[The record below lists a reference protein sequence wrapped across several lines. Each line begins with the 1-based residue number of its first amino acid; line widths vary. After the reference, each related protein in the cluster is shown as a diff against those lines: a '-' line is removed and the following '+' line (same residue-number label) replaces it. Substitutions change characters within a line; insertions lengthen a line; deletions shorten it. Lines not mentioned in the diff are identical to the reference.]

1 MTRDPSVWPVPPSYL
16 SQAEALLIGRLLP
29 RDGSFEGDFADYVYD
44 SRESRIPQRKE
55 TWTRT
60 AAGWKLESRVA
71 GSNSVMTQDFD
82 AEGHRVR
89 RVDID
94 GTITQAI
101 TPEALKSLWKSKGLP
116 VK

>member
-1 MTRDPSVWPVPPSYL
+1 
-16 SQAEALLIGRLLP
+16 
-29 RDGSFEGDFADYVYD
+29 
-44 SRESRIPQRKE
+44 
-55 TWTRT
+55 
-60 AAGWKLESRVA
+60 
-71 GSNSVMTQDFD
+71 MTQDFD